1 MSRRGNPFVV
11 EGMRLCFS
19 ERRILRSYLFAAGG
33 LGLAL
38 AATWPRGTFEAALR
52 EGAASDT
59 FTVVA
64 GCLVLFLLILGARYG
79 AEDFTPEAAA
89 RLREY
94 VTLTP
99 VSLLSVI
106 GGRMVFAALHT
117 VILLLL
123 GAPFL
128 AAAMAVG
135 GAGFAPAL
143 SALAVAGA
151 ASLGARMSGLL
162 ALALVSRR
170 QQLRGLLLYSAL
182 TAIMAATF
190 FLAPWANPFAA
201 TASLL
206 KNPHGWSASLWC
218 AAADLGAACVLA
230 ACAGGALAV
239 VRARATRR
247 GPGGG

>member
-1 MSRRGNPFVV
+1 MSGQGNPFVV
-11 EGMRLCFS
+11 EGMRLYFS
-19 ERRILRSYLFAAGG
+19 ERRILRSYLFVAGA
-33 LGLAL
+33 LGLVL
-38 AATWPRGTFEAALR
+38 AVMWPRGTIEAALR

-64 GCLVLFLLILGARYG
+64 ACLLLFLLILGARYG
-79 AEDFTPEAAA
+79 VEDFAPEAAA

-99 VSLLSVI
+99 VSLISVI

-117 VILLLL
+117 VVLLLL

-128 AAAMAVG
+128 AAAMASG
-135 GAGFAPAL
+135 GAGFTQAL

-162 ALALVSRR
+162 ALTLVSRR
-170 QQLRGLLLYSAL
+170 QRLRGLLLFSAL
-182 TAIMAATF
+182 AAVLAVTF
-190 FLAPWANPFAA
+190 LWAPWANPFHAVA
-201 TASLL
+201 FLL
-206 KNPHGWSASLWC
+206 KNPHGSSFCLWC

-230 ACAGGALAV
+230 AGAGLVLAV
-239 VRARATRR
+239 VRAHTKYR
-247 GPGGG
+247 GPGRG